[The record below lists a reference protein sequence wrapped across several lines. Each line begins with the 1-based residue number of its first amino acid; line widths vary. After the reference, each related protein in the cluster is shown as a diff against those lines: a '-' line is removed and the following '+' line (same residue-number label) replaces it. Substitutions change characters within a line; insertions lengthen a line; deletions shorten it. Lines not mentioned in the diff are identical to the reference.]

1 VRSPPEAPDAGRAK
15 LPGPVHAVVLLK
27 QILDWEL
34 PPKRFRIDPETKRPP
49 DGLAPKLLGPFEQ
62 NALELALQLRDA
74 GAVEKVTAVLAGP
87 ADAVDNLR
95 KALAVRADEAV
106 HVEVDG
112 AEPVD
117 PSQTAELLVG
127 ALRRLG
133 PPDLVLAGRQA
144 GDWDHGQ
151 VGYLVAERL
160 GWPAV
165 GLVWRAEQNGD
176 RLHVW
181 RSGPGG
187 TEQLAVRPPA
197 VLSVTSHSAL
207 QLRMGTVMDRMAANR
222 KPITRWTPDEL
233 GVGAGELEGAQRLEL
248 ADVWVPET
256 VDECELLEGD
266 DAAEVAA
273 RLVERLVQLKVLE
286 RST

>member
-1 VRSPPEAPDAGRAK
+1 TGCVRLAWI
-15 LPGPVHAVVLLK
+15 VHAVVLLK

-34 PPKRFRIDPETKRPP
+34 PPQRFRIDPQTKRPP

-62 NALELALQLRDA
+62 NALELALQLEQA
-74 GAVEKVTAVLAGP
+74 GTVEKVTALLAGP
-87 ADAVDNLR
+87 ADAVEALR

-106 HVEVDG
+106 HVEVEEVD
-112 AEPVD
+112 ALD
-117 PSQTAELLVG
+117 PSQTAELLVA

-133 PPDLVLAGRQA
+133 PPELVLAGRQA

-165 GLVWRAEQNGD
+165 GLVFRGESRDG

-181 RSGPGG
+181 RIGPSGV
-187 TEQLAVRPPA
+187 EQLAVRPPV
-197 VLSVTSHSAL
+197 VLTVTSHTDL
-207 QLRMGTVMDRMAANR
+207 RLRMGSVIDLMAANR
-222 KPITRWTPDEL
+222 KPIASWRPDEL
-233 GVGAGELEGAQRLEL
+233 GLGSADLAAARRLEL
-248 ADVWVPET
+248 GEVWVPE
-256 VDECELLEGD
+256 VDRNCELIEGE

-273 RLVERLVQLKVLE
+273 RLLDRLAGLELLE
-286 RST
+286 RPA